1 MIKINNVGFLRR
13 KSCLKCSPNGAA
25 ILWF

>member
-1 MIKINNVGFLRR
+1 MIKINNVGFLHK
-13 KSCLKCSPNGAA
+13 KSCLKRSPNGAA